1 MLCSVFENIQRRRR
15 VMERPR
21 PGRAQLGFA
30 TLSLGQLKQLFSF
43 SYKMQGRDKRMSK
56 VFNFFQAVKISS
68 SVQSP
73 LSSLP
78 GAGWEG
84 LLKYT
89 LTQPIFSPVQW
100 WGWGRPSITACTF
113 QMIRMFHKFDSDG
126 SEVIEL
132 TKGKLSC
139 LPNP

>member
-1 MLCSVFENIQRRRR
+1 
-15 VMERPR
+15 
-21 PGRAQLGFA
+21 
-30 TLSLGQLKQLFSF
+30 
-43 SYKMQGRDKRMSK
+43 MSK
-56 VFNFFQAVKISS
+56 VFNFFQAVKINS

-84 LLKYT
+84 LLEYT
-89 LTQPIFSPVQW
+89 LMRPVFSIVQW

-113 QMIRMFHKFDSDG
+113 QMIQMLHKFDCDG
-126 SEVIEL
+126 SEVTEL
-132 TKGKLSC
+132 TKGELSC